1 MKKIF
6 FLSFCFFLFF
16 LISCSKVEET
26 SSIPPFDYLRTFG
39 GAFAEDCTT
48 VFPLKD
54 GTFYVLTNNYSPA
67 SNGNVPKSMH
77 LKFHDFMKDLDN
89 AHEKSDIWLFRV
101 DPKLPYDK
109 QIIYSRCFGGSGY
122 DEYWS
127 ACLDEEENMIIGSKS
142 NSTDGDLKK
151 HNNCKDKCWIFKV
164 DPRQPYDK
172 QIVYSQVFPA
182 SEMWAPLDIESVNK
196 DICYLFYNMKRESGN
211 ICSLM
216 KFDFS
221 KTNENNPVF
230 KRNIFL
236 NTSSTDLRSWYFSKH
251 LSVSK
256 DEIVTILWAVEKDK
270 LFSPMK
276 QNKLLNIDRTINH
289 KDIIDDKVFTNNLD
303 ILFISLNPKLPEKDW
318 IVFSRLIG
326 GSKSEIFPK
335 ICKAENNCFW
345 ISCFSTSDDGDMK
358 DNLSEELSSIA
369 IMKINPSLSR
379 DKQIEYSK
387 FIHAD
392 NKHAFHSAPFSV
404 EQNKV
409 GFLFGI
415 GFIKNGKYKKDI
427 SIRYTADEDTF
438 IKKGEY
444 KEDISLTKKQK
455 EKNIVF
461 SSFEREE
468 KYNSLDYYKV
478 FIIDTEKEKYYFQDI
493 NICKAVNGLLN
504 PNVSFVGSSF
514 LFPIDSCSLPLVGD
528 MPNFKTS
535 FIENYLSRNISLNNF
550 FKKRSDDVLNK
561 AFSSEI
567 VIGKI
572 DIKNM
577 KEFSNNENK

>member
-1 MKKIF
+1 M
-6 FLSFCFFLFF
+6 
-16 LISCSKVEET
+16 ISCSKVEET

-164 DPRQPYDK
+164 DMRQPYDK
-172 QIVYSQVFPA
+172 QIVYSQVFLA

-236 NTSSTDLRSWYFSKH
+236 NTSSTDLRSWYLSKH

-270 LFSPMK
+270 LFSPTEK
-276 QNKLLNIDRTINH
+276 DKLLNIDRTVNH
-289 KDIIDDKVFTNNLD
+289 KEIIDDKVLTNNLD

-326 GSKSEIFPK
+326 GSKSEVFPK

-358 DNLSEELSSIA
+358 DNVSEKLSSIA
-369 IMKINPSLSR
+369 IMKMNPSLSR

-392 NKHAFHSAPFSV
+392 NKHVFHSAPFSV

-415 GFIKNGKYKKDI
+415 GFIKNGEYKK
-427 SIRYTADEDTF
+427 E
-438 IKKGEY
+438 
-444 KEDISLTKKQK
+444 ISLTKKQK

-461 SSFEREE
+461 PCFEREE
-468 KYNSLDYYKV
+468 KYKDFDYHKIFILDTKS
-478 FIIDTEKEKYYFQDI
+478 EKCYFQDI
-493 NICKAVNGLLN
+493 NIGKGANGLLT

-514 LFPIDSCSLPLVGD
+514 LFPIDSSSLPLVGD

-535 FIENYLSRNISLNNF
+535 FIENYLSRNISLDSF
-550 FKKRSDDVLNK
+550 FKKHDNSVLNN

-572 DIKNM
+572 KLGNM
-577 KEFSNNENK
+577 KEFSNENK